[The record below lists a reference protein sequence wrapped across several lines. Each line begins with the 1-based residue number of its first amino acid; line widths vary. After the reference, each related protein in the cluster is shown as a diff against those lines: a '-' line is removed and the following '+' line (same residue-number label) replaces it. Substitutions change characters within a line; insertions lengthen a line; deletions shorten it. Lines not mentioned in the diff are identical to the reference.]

1 VPSRRQNVQ
10 LTEAEHADHPDDLA
24 LPAWGAPRAQAG
36 GYAGDVLPSATPG
49 SPARLLE
56 PGRLRVIG
64 QRRLAAAE
72 GGAVADQKIAEAS
85 AAVARLVKS

>member
-1 VPSRRQNVQ
+1 M
-10 LTEAEHADHPDDLA
+10 
-24 LPAWGAPRAQAG
+24 
-36 GYAGDVLPSATPG
+36 LPSATPG